1 MEIIYTEMGANKGR
15 ISVAR
20 TLATMNVGE
29 AWEPT
34 TDEVDAFYIRTAC
47 WKLNK
52 TLKREFSVR
61 HTAETGNTIIITRL
75 S

>member
-20 TLATMNVGE
+20 TLATMDKDE
-29 AWEPT
+29 AWAPT
-34 TDEVDAFYIRTAC
+34 TDEVDPFYIRTAC

-61 HTAETGNTIIITRL
+61 HTADTGNTIIITRIA
-75 S
+75 